1 MGKKRI
7 EKITRLSNEIKRK
20 VTLCKRK
27 KGLIKKMI
35 ELSVL
40 CDLKI
45 FMLIQDDENQRTTH
59 FLSHQDFNFVNVF
72 NEMNQREFYSNRD
85 YERVGGIKEELDSDF
100 QLSDGETVHDFQEI
114 DEDYLRMQSNLKQV
128 KIFSTKRKELLCTSR
143 IGNFKDQKK

>member
-7 EKITRLSNEIKRK
+7 EKITRLENDSSRK

-45 FMLIQDDENQRTTH
+45 FMLMQD
-59 FLSHQDFNFVNVF
+59 
-72 NEMNQREFYSNRD
+72 
-85 YERVGGIKEELDSDF
+85 
-100 QLSDGETVHDFQEI
+100 ET
-114 DEDYLRMQSNLKQV
+114 N
-128 KIFSTKRKELLCTSR
+128 
-143 IGNFKDQKK
+143 

>member
-7 EKITRLSNEIKRK
+7 EKITRLENDNARK

-45 FMLIQDDENQRTTH
+45 FMLIQDEENKRTTH
-59 FLSHQDFNFVNVF
+59 FSSHKDFDLLPIF
-72 NEMNQREFYSNRD
+72 NQLNQREFFSNCD
-85 YERVGGIKEELDSDF
+85 YERVGGKIAELDSEYK
-100 QLSDGETVHDFQEI
+100 LSDAS
-114 DEDYLRMQSNLKQV
+114 QSQPAYSEV
-128 KIFSTKRKELLCTSR
+128 E
-143 IGNFKDQKK
+143 